1 MKNCF
6 ICSEDKKSFKIL
18 ECSHKLCIDCYNKI
32 ININCKCPF
41 CRTEIKI
48 NITVKKYNISYQ
60 LPKINMTRILRKCNR
75 KKRANLTI
83 DEYMERRLLLKKK
96 YKLNYN
102 DERRKKNNL
111 LY

>member
-18 ECSHKLCIDCYNKI
+18 ECSHKLCIDCYNFPRCYGKSQVHY
-32 ININCKCPF
+32 
-41 CRTEIKI
+41 
-48 NITVKKYNISYQ
+48 ITVKKYNISYQ